1 MPNSSSKP
9 QPQRPAQGSLRPR
22 IDKHRREDPPPELM
36 DGDDLTLEE
45 SEQALADLARVN
57 RRLLGYGPVIRT
69 LLPRL
74 RETWRRRSETSGEGT
89 AAPIR
94 LLDVGTGSGDV
105 VQVLADKARAA
116 GMNVQVIGLDSK
128 LRHLLAGRR
137 AHPEQPHRRHFRVV
151 ASADALPFA
160 DGSVDWS
167 LSTLFF
173 HHFGSATN
181 RRILDE
187 MRRVAR
193 TGAAVVDLRASRW
206 LRRLIGIGLRLGGA
220 GPVATTDG
228 HLSAASAWSPEQVRA
243 LIEDSE
249 PLVELRHRFPFRFS
263 LILRPG
269 SSAQELPSAS
279 DDAGS

>member
-1 MPNSSSKP
+1 MPTSD
-9 QPQRPAQGSLRPR
+9 PR
-22 IDKHRREDPPPELM
+22 TSTPNLLEAEPGREDPPPELM

-45 SEQALADLARVN
+45 SEEALADLARVN
-57 RRLLGYGPVIRT
+57 RRLLGYGPVNRA

-74 RETWRRRSETSGEGT
+74 RATWRQRRQGERAGG
-89 AAPIR
+89 PIR

-105 VQVLADKARAA
+105 AQALADKARAR
-116 GMNVQVIGLDSK
+116 GMEVQVVGLDSK

-137 AHPEQPHRRHFRVV
+137 NHPRQSGPGHFRVV

-160 DGSVDWS
+160 DDAVDWS

-181 RRILDE
+181 RRILGE

-193 TGAAVVDLRASRW
+193 AGAAVVDLRASKW

-228 HLSAASAWSPEQVRA
+228 HLSAASAWSLEQVRA
-243 LIEDSE
+243 LIDD
-249 PLVELRHRFPFRFS
+249 PATLVELRHRFPFRFS
-263 LILRPG
+263 LILRPENDPAPEPAP
-269 SSAQELPSAS
+269 SKSARS
-279 DDAGS
+279 